1 MGDRLGDYICGNGVK
16 TIYVSKNRKNEREG
30 QQGEEKR
37 EKKRKGKFVFFF
49 TKLCFLCC
57 KKMII

>member
-37 EKKRKGKFVFFF
+37 EKKRKGKFVFFLQNYVF
-49 TKLCFLCC
+49 YVVKR
-57 KKMII
+57 